1 MEIRKASKEDYKTIY
16 DIAVQTWDVAYKSI
30 LSEAQLDYMLDMMYS
45 EKAFTEQL
53 SINGHQFLIA
63 SVDGKELGF
72 ASYEL
77 NYRYEITKIHKLYV
91 LPQTQGTGMGQ
102 ALIKAI
108 ENIAKNNTNNKITL
122 NVNRNNKAV
131 HFYLKNGFENIG
143 EEDVAIGSGYLMED
157 YIMLKELNF

>member
-1 MEIRKASKEDYKTIY
+1 MEIRKASHEDYKTIY

-30 LSEAQLDYMLDMMYS
+30 LSEAQLEYMMNMMYS

-53 SINGHQFLIA
+53 SINGHHFLIA
-63 SVDGKELGF
+63 SIDGKELGF

-77 NYRYEITKIHKLYV
+77 NYRYETTKIHKLYV

-102 ALIKAI
+102 ALIKAV
-108 ENIAKNNTNNKITL
+108 ENAAKTNTNDKITL

-131 HFYLKNGFENIG
+131 HFYLKNGFENVG
-143 EEDVAIGSGYLMED
+143 EEDVAIGNGYLMED
-157 YIMLKELNF
+157 YIMLKQLSY